1 MCPGEQTKSNSS
13 CNHSV
18 KKDDVKQQMISL
30 LLNIDILIKNEVSI
44 DSAFGVNI

>member
-18 KKDDVKQQMISL
+18 KKDDVKHQMISL
-30 LLNIDILIKNEVSI
+30 RRNIDILIKNEVSI